1 MRRSL
6 AIAAGILWI
15 LVVVFVARA
24 QTALSDYSFI
34 IDITVQN
41 ATSTDYDDPI
51 PVVMNTGNLSA
62 GGFYNATGT
71 DILFTDSSN
80 DTIGGLPQGVTS
92 TTSTW
97 WWGGSVPGETT
108 RTFRVFMGGPA
119 ATTSFPFHAG
129 NTIVTVPDDAS
140 MDYTSSTSIAFTAE
154 WYEFPATGEAFF
166 VQKPFSYEA
175 GLNQTTLFFRTFD
188 VHTTTVNLVPTA
200 DITVA
205 HAQQLCGG
213 GDNFDCVDADDG
225 ARLVM
230 PPPGSNPIEDHFD
243 LSDFS
248 DVFSAVETTT
258 AIVSVTFEFEHAGVT
273 GGPPF
278 TSCSNT
284 AFVRLRG
291 SEETSGTFVCPD
303 GVMTVRSKALA
314 NNPEGDPWTVG
325 DLDNITVGITSTDTG
340 DDQPEID
347 FVRVVVEYVAAEGTT
362 WTDSTL
368 VVNREYSIVLDY
380 SNNGLGVG
388 LWDIEIDGVAATQ
401 VGGIS
406 VDIVTNT
413 IATSFGRDLDG
424 RMAGIRLGTAPGDVD
439 LALDFT
445 NLVEGQVGTSTNG
458 FVWTGTVA
466 DTSVPTLTATY
477 VIVADNTFLTTTV
490 FALQV
495 VPPTAPAAAEITT
508 VDSVG
513 DPSVAI
519 LFVTSTQSSD
529 NPILGALF
537 DACTAG
543 GIPCDA
549 WWLILTTFLV
559 GVGGSVTLSR
569 FDSIPTVAAMSL
581 PGFLVVALFGG
592 YSPWVVAITGL
603 WFLGMVPL
611 LQFANKS

>member
-41 ATSTDYDDPI
+41 ATSTDYDGPI

-62 GGFYNATGT
+62 GGFYNAAGT

-230 PPPGSNPIEDHFD
+230 PPPGSNPIED
-243 LSDFS
+243 
-248 DVFSAVETTT
+248 
-258 AIVSVTFEFEHAGVT
+258 
-273 GGPPF
+273 P
-278 TSCSNT
+278 
-284 AFVRLRG
+284 LR
-291 SEETSGTFVCPD
+291 
-303 GVMTVRSKALA
+303 
-314 NNPEGDPWTVG
+314 
-325 DLDNITVGITSTDTG
+325 
-340 DDQPEID
+340 
-347 FVRVVVEYVAAEGTT
+347 
-362 WTDSTL
+362 
-368 VVNREYSIVLDY
+368 
-380 SNNGLGVG
+380 
-388 LWDIEIDGVAATQ
+388 
-401 VGGIS
+401 
-406 VDIVTNT
+406 
-413 IATSFGRDLDG
+413 
-424 RMAGIRLGTAPGDVD
+424 
-439 LALDFT
+439 
-445 NLVEGQVGTSTNG
+445 
-458 FVWTGTVA
+458 
-466 DTSVPTLTATY
+466 
-477 VIVADNTFLTTTV
+477 
-490 FALQV
+490 
-495 VPPTAPAAAEITT
+495 
-508 VDSVG
+508 
-513 DPSVAI
+513 
-519 LFVTSTQSSD
+519 
-529 NPILGALF
+529 
-537 DACTAG
+537 
-543 GIPCDA
+543 
-549 WWLILTTFLV
+549 
-559 GVGGSVTLSR
+559 
-569 FDSIPTVAAMSL
+569 
-581 PGFLVVALFGG
+581 
-592 YSPWVVAITGL
+592 
-603 WFLGMVPL
+603 PL
-611 LQFANKS
+611 